1 MRLGALIA
9 GRYRLVKGPIRGG
22 TGEVWHA
29 EDTLLPRTVVLKRA
43 AFRDDRSGAFDR
55 LWSEA
60 RAQARFDHPHVVT
73 LHDIVEEAE
82 ETGGQVT
89 SWLVLEYVPGGS
101 LDAWPVMSPE
111 AAARVGAQIAAA
123 LAALHAQGIVHC
135 DVKPGNIVV
144 TEDRTAK
151 LADFGAAYRLGG
163 TDTITPNGPVS
174 HTPAF
179 AAPEVLRGNPEPASD
194 VYSLGATV
202 YALAVGE
209 PPGAEPGYGGLGPLG
224 GVLDTLM
231 RAAPDDRP
239 GADEARRMLDEV
251 AGAGRPE
258 PPGHSAPTEN
268 DGPSTEQKRRA
279 GQERGW
285 RRAAGFVRRHPR
297 AVAAAVV
304 AVAAVAVAAAVLIPS
319 GGQRA
324 PARSKPASL
333 IGDPRTAD
341 PCALADPA
349 ALGRFGEAELDND
362 YGNFDRCDVLVNDA
376 VDVRIGMASG
386 SGPEAGRGGPARTMG
401 RVRVLAEA
409 PEKDE
414 CGRMLVLPSPDGGTT
429 ISIDARQVEEPRP
442 GDAPAPLCPIADTA
456 VASAAAVLNRGP
468 IPRRTPPFPPRSLAH
483 KDACT
488 MLGNDALDAVPGI
501 DAGDPE
507 VGYGGWNCEWHSTTQ
522 DIQVK
527 LRFDRGQPLTAE
539 DGSPTR
545 FGAHRAFVEP
555 DGEGE
560 GTCLVRVVHRTYAD
574 QHGDDA
580 IEMLFLVVQGDPS
593 TERLCSMATRLG
605 GAAAA
610 RLPAA

>member
-1 MRLGALIA
+1 M
-9 GRYRLVKGPIRGG
+9 RGG

-29 EDTLLPRTVVLKRA
+29 EDTRLPRTVVLKRA

-60 RAQARFDHPHVVT
+60 RAQARFGHPHVVT
-73 LHDIVEEAE
+73 LHDIVEEEAD
-82 ETGGQVT
+82 GQVT
-89 SWLVLEYVPGGS
+89 SWLVLEHVPGGS
-101 LDAWPVMSPE
+101 LDGWPAMSPE

-123 LAALHAQGIVHC
+123 LAALHDQGIVHC

-144 TEDRTAK
+144 TADSTAK

-179 AAPEVLRGNPEPASD
+179 AAPEVLRGHPEPASD

-202 YALAVGE
+202 YALATGA
-209 PPGAEPGYGGLGPLG
+209 PPGAEPEYDGLGPLG
-224 GVLDTLM
+224 GVLDAM
-231 RAAPDDRP
+231 MQAAPEDRP
-239 GADEARRMLDEV
+239 GPDEARRMLDDI
-251 AGAGRPE
+251 AGTEQPE
-258 PPGHSAPTEN
+258 PPGHAAPTDN
-268 DGPSTEQKRRA
+268 DGPGAVGGRTTAWGRP
-279 GQERGW
+279 
-285 RRAAGFVRRHPR
+285 AAFVRRHPR
-297 AVAAAVV
+297 PVAAVVV
-304 AVAAVAVAAAVLIPS
+304 AVAAVAVAAAVVIPS
-319 GGQRA
+319 GGQEA
-324 PARSKPASL
+324 PARRKPASL

-362 YGNFDRCDVLVNDA
+362 YGNFDRCDVLVSVGEAEHD
-376 VDVRIGMASG
+376 VIDVRIGMATG
-386 SGPEAGRGGPARTMG
+386 AGPESGGGPARTIG
-401 RVRVLAEA
+401 RVRVVAEA
-409 PEKDE
+409 PEEGE

-429 ISIDARQVEEPRP
+429 VSIDARQTDEPP
-442 GDAPAPLCPIADTA
+442 AGAAPAPLCPIADTA

-468 IPRRTPPFPPRSLAH
+468 LPRRTPPFPPQSLAH
-483 KDACT
+483 KDTCT
-488 MLGNDALDAVPGI
+488 MLGNDALDVVPGI
-501 DAGDPE
+501 DARDPE
-507 VGYGGWNCEWHSTTQ
+507 IDYGGWGCEWHSTTQ

-545 FGAHRAFVEP
+545 LGGRRAFVEP
-555 DGEGE
+555 DGEGG

-580 IEMLFLVVQGDPS
+580 IEMLFLVVQGEPP
-593 TERLCSMATRLG
+593 TERLCSMATSLA